1 MKLATI
7 LYGTVTGNA
16 ADCAKELG
24 RTLQSSGV
32 PNRVVD
38 MREFAV
44 EELGG
49 LGLVLVVTST
59 TGHGDPPYNAEGLFH
74 HLHGDR
80 PSLEGLRFAVMA
92 MGSRRFVNFAQCGK
106 DFDAILAELGAERVV
121 ERVDCDGYY
130 EDSLD
135 DFQSRLFDYFSAS
148 PEQFP
153 DFKIPEPEPEP
164 APAPAPTPRP
174 SAAKPFPKPPPKPRS
189 LLGRVKARIK
199 RTIRREP
206 RSSEPRHATGK
217 PR

>member
-16 ADCAKELG
+16 AQCAKELG
-24 RTLQSSGV
+24 TTLKSSGV
-32 PNRVVD
+32 PNRVLD
-38 MREFAV
+38 MREFAA
-44 EELGG
+44 EELPG

-59 TGHGDPPYNAEGLFH
+59 TGNGDPPYNAEGLFH

-80 PSLEGLRFAVMA
+80 PSLDGLRFAVMA

-135 DFQSRLFDYFSAS
+135 DFQNRLFEYFAAN

-153 DFKIPEPEPEP
+153 DFKVPEPEPEP
-164 APAPAPTPRP
+164 APAPAPTPQP
-174 SAAKPFPKPPPKPRS
+174 SAAEPPPKPRS

-199 RTIRREP
+199 RTIRRER
-206 RSSEPRHATGK
+206 RS
-217 PR
+217 